1 RRLRS
6 YFSML
11 TLRERALIFR
21 ACWEHPVASC
31 ARCRRSFRSV
41 ELAGHISRALST
53 LCPTCRLD
61 LTDSMREHLIACV
74 VAAGLDAQNVRAEA
88 KALVEA
94 TTALRKEARQHR
106 DAATGSRRHVGR
118 QNEPD
123 LDRSGEGRHRANSRA
138 RDSTA
143 RQRRSVGR
151 RGRAFCETFQRHA
164 SVEKPLAIRHAWDR
178 MTRRGAATV
187 CHR

>member
-1 RRLRS
+1 
-6 YFSML
+6 ML

-21 ACWEHPVASC
+21 ACWEHPVAGC

-106 DAATGSRRHVGR
+106 DAAAVARAESGASPPPSASWSTTERAVCAAGRTTCSRSATGSRRHVGR

-123 LDRSGEGRHRANSRA
+123 LDRSGEGRHRANSCA

-143 RQRRSVGR
+143 RQRR
-151 RGRAFCETFQRHA
+151 
-164 SVEKPLAIRHAWDR
+164 
-178 MTRRGAATV
+178 
-187 CHR
+187 

>member
-1 RRLRS
+1 
-6 YFSML
+6 ML

-74 VAAGLDAQNVRAEA
+74 VAAGLGAHNERAEA
-88 KALVEA
+88 KARGEA
-94 TTALRKEARQHR
+94 PTAPRKAP
-106 DAATGSRRHVGR
+106 R
-118 QNEPD
+118 QN
-123 LDRSGEGRHRANSRA
+123 
-138 RDSTA
+138 
-143 RQRRSVGR
+143 
-151 RGRAFCETFQRHA
+151 RHA
-164 SVEKPLAIRHAWDR
+164 APVA
-178 MTRRGAATV
+178 
-187 CHR
+187 

>member
-1 RRLRS
+1 
-6 YFSML
+6 ML

-94 TTALRKEARQHR
+94 TTESHVVAPLDRYYAR
-106 DAATGSRRHVGR
+106 DAR
-118 QNEPD
+118 
-123 LDRSGEGRHRANSRA
+123 
-138 RDSTA
+138 
-143 RQRRSVGR
+143 
-151 RGRAFCETFQRHA
+151 
-164 SVEKPLAIRHAWDR
+164 
-178 MTRRGAATV
+178 
-187 CHR
+187 